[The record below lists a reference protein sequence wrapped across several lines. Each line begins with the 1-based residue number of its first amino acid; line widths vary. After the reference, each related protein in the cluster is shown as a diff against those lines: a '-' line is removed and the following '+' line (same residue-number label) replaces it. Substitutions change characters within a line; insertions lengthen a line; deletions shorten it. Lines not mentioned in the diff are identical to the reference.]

1 MIRTKYNPNRRQT
14 INKTAKLLLRSAEK
28 TLSKSIGFGATR
40 KSLANDVR

>member
-14 INKTAKLLLRSAEK
+14 INKTAKFSLRSAEK